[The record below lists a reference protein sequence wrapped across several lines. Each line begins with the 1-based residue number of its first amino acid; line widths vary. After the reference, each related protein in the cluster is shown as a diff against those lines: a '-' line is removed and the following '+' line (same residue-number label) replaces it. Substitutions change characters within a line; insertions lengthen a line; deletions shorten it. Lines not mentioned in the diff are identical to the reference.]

1 MKITSLNFSNA
12 IAFGD
17 KVLNEENRKNVENLR
32 LKFDSLKNDGIPVGD
47 CFYRMPEG
55 HNANLSTADK
65 KYRAG
70 LSSWGDNLIISEK
83 LPSYNMKLAVV
94 EPDGNVLYSDSI
106 DDLEPE
112 NVEANSQKEKEANDF
127 LSEVLPKFLK

>member
-1 MKITSLNFSNA
+1 MKISSLNFANA

-106 DDLEPE
+106 DDFELE